1 MTGQELTGLIG
12 ALGFPIVLVLGS
24 LWFVKRDLW
33 PWFVADQKQRRE
45 VESNRHADYIKTYE
59 RSATSQEAFSKAFIE
74 FSTIVKGQHDAQS
87 DQASGNHN
95 EVVGILRNEVIT
107 RLDKIDRNTGAG
119 GLMKQ
124 R

>member
-12 ALGFPIVLVLGS
+12 ALGFPIVLVLGL
-24 LWFVKRDLW
+24 LWFVKRDVW

-45 VESNRHADYIKTYE
+45 VESLRHADYIKTYE
-59 RSATSQEAFSKAFIE
+59 RSAISQEAFSKAFME
-74 FSTIVKGQHDAQS
+74 FSTTVKGQHDAQS
-87 DQASGNHN
+87 DQASGNHS